1 MSRTNGSVNTLG
13 RVKSGV
19 ASPAARVGVAD
30 TCGKASEGGQRTVS
44 VVVAHEDSLPRDIIA
59 RACSQRENLRVI
71 GCLGTRA
78 EIMTD
83 CLQSPPRVI
92 VISDSISEQFD
103 EVVDALLAVEAR
115 IIVICN
121 NPSSDRVIHI
131 LESGVHGVMLDD
143 SSPLEIATGV
153 QAVARG
159 GMVLNPTVAV
169 TVVQHWRRTRENLAR
184 SDARIVGSLTP
195 RESEVL
201 EAMVEG
207 LSTKAIARRLG
218 VAYKTVEN
226 HKIRVFEK
234 LQVRTHAQAVSV
246 AIGRELISHRP
257 DHPPIE
263 GTATESPSAGV
274 RPLKWP

>member
-1 MSRTNGSVNTLG
+1 MTGTTGSVDTLAPVNNRGPSVVGTLG
-13 RVKSGV
+13 DGNRSVEGHG
-19 ASPAARVGVAD
+19 AA
-30 TCGKASEGGQRTVS
+30 S

-59 RACSQRENLRVI
+59 RAFAQRGNLRVV
-71 GCLGTRA
+71 GCIATRG
-78 EIMTD
+78 EIMTS
-83 CLQSPPRVI
+83 CLPSPPRVI
-92 VISDSISEQFD
+92 VVSDSISEHFD
-103 EVVDALLAVEAR
+103 EVIEALLGVGTR
-115 IIVICN
+115 IVVLCTG
-121 NPSSDRVIHI
+121 PSLDRVIHL

-143 SSPLEIATGV
+143 SSPLEVATGAE
-153 QAVARG
+153 AVARG
-159 GMVLNPTVAV
+159 GVALNPTIAL
-169 TVVQHWRRTRENLAR
+169 TVVQHWRRLRQDLAR

-246 AIGRELISHRP
+246 AIGHQLVAHVP
-257 DHPPIE
+257 DTPPDE
-263 GTATESPSAGV
+263 VAS
-274 RPLKWP
+274 

>member
-1 MSRTNGSVNTLG
+1 MTGRNGAPDTLVRANRRRPSALEVVG
-13 RVKSGV
+13 DGV
-19 ASPAARVGVAD
+19 SSSALH
-30 TCGKASEGGQRTVS
+30 RTVS

-59 RACSQRENLRVI
+59 RACAQRDNLKVV
-71 GCLGTRA
+71 GCIDSWD
-78 EIMTD
+78 EIFES
-83 CLQSPPRVI
+83 CLPSPPRVI
-92 VISDSISEQFD
+92 VISDSISDHFD
-103 EVVDALLAVEAR
+103 EIVDALLGVGTR
-115 IIVICN
+115 IVVICG
-121 NPSSDRVIHI
+121 NPSLDRVIHL

-143 SSPLEIATGV
+143 SSPQEIAIGV

-159 GMVLNPTVAV
+159 GVVLNPTVTV
-169 TVVQHWRRTRENLAR
+169 NVVQHWRRLRQELAR
-184 SDARIVGSLTP
+184 SDARIAGSLTP

-246 AIGRELISHRP
+246 AIGHQLVPNVPVSLRRDVVP
-257 DHPPIE
+257 
-263 GTATESPSAGV
+263 
-274 RPLKWP
+274 

>member
-92 VISDSISEQFD
+92 VISDSISEQF
-103 EVVDALLAVEAR
+103 
-115 IIVICN
+115 
-121 NPSSDRVIHI
+121 
-131 LESGVHGVMLDD
+131 
-143 SSPLEIATGV
+143 
-153 QAVARG
+153 
-159 GMVLNPTVAV
+159 
-169 TVVQHWRRTRENLAR
+169 
-184 SDARIVGSLTP
+184 
-195 RESEVL
+195 
-201 EAMVEG
+201 
-207 LSTKAIARRLG
+207 
-218 VAYKTVEN
+218 
-226 HKIRVFEK
+226 
-234 LQVRTHAQAVSV
+234 
-246 AIGRELISHRP
+246 
-257 DHPPIE
+257 
-263 GTATESPSAGV
+263 
-274 RPLKWP
+274 

>member
-1 MSRTNGSVNTLG
+1 MTRTNGATVTPTRMNGGRHSAGELLG
-13 RVKSGV
+13 EDHDV
-19 ASPAARVGVAD
+19 PA
-30 TCGKASEGGQRTVS
+30 GQGMVS

-59 RACSQRENLRVI
+59 RACSQRHNLKVVGFI
-71 GCLGTRA
+71 AMGDEILTTCLP
-78 EIMTD
+78 
-83 CLQSPPRVI
+83 SPPQVL
-92 VISDSISEQFD
+92 VVSDSISDEFD
-103 EVVDALLAVEAR
+103 GIVDALLAVGTR
-115 IIVICN
+115 IIVICTD
-121 NPSSDRVIHI
+121 PTLDRVIHL

-159 GMVLNPTVAV
+159 GVALNPTVAV
-169 TVVQHWRRTRENLAR
+169 TMVQHWRRLKQDLAR
-184 SDARIVGSLTP
+184 SDARIARSLTP
-195 RESEVL
+195 REFEVL

-246 AIGRELISHRP
+246 AIGRQLVVAVSE
-257 DHPPIE
+257 DFAAE
-263 GTATESPSAGV
+263 GGAG
-274 RPLKWP
+274 